1 MVRQGGVRPLRR
13 AGASLAA
20 ASGYFAPCA
29 GRVFRALRGATG
41 GAVSGL
47 HDFLENLVK
56 NFVKIHKSA
65 NIRGK
70 IQDKVVDGTKGGVNT
85 KVHATVYGLGNPV
98 ELLFSAGNAHDC

>member
-1 MVRQGGVRPLRR
+1 MDGAAGRSSPAAAGGCFAGCGQRGFRPLRR
-13 AGASLAA
+13 
-20 ASGYFAPCA
+20 
-29 GRVFRALRGATG
+29 ATG

-56 NFVKIHKSA
+56 NFVKIHESA

-70 IQDKVVDGTKGGVNT
+70 MQDKVVDGTKGGVNT